1 MNSYWCSF
9 ERNWLNTATLSAS
22 SETAEQ
28 PVANL
33 VNPHLSAPWRAL
45 STSPWFRAD
54 FATPKAV
61 RHLSLHG
68 MRNVTAAAKVRW
80 RLSNVAPGDGELLDT
95 QITLGVARLTE
106 DDVARLTEDD
116 EARLEESASVTDL
129 AMNVERKFDQFG
141 YVLEEEITARY
152 SQVDILDPTNA
163 AGHLDIG
170 AASIGAGF
178 ITSRNFDYGL
188 TPGVASTTQGQA
200 TPGGQ
205 TYFAQGVRVRSIFGG
220 YRFLTRAEALGPIQD
235 LLLSADENNALFI
248 PFPNDPLHGREM
260 VFGLL
265 PKDNQ
270 TPLLQAGP
278 DGRTYGWGFTM
289 TERL

>member
-1 MNSYWCSF
+1 MNSYWCSY

-33 VNPHLSAPWRAL
+33 VSPHLSAPWRAL
-45 STSPWFRAD
+45 STSPSFGAD
-54 FATPKAV
+54 FATPRPI

-68 MRNVTAAAKVRW
+68 MRNVTAAATLRW
-80 RLSNVAPGDGELLDT
+80 RLSNVVPGDGELLDT
-95 QITLGVARLTE
+95 RMEVFSHLLKTDGGYLLLADGSRIRLAETA
-106 DDVARLTEDD
+106 D
-116 EARLEESASVTDL
+116 TDL
-129 AMNVERKFDQFG
+129 AMNVERKFDQFAT
-141 YVLEEEITARY
+141 VLEEEITARY
-152 SQVDILDPTNA
+152 SHVDILDPTNA

-178 ITSRNFDYGL
+178 VTSRNFDYGL

-205 TYFAQGVRVRSIFGG
+205 TYFAAGVRVRSISGS
-220 YRFLTRAEALGPIQD
+220 YRYLTRAEALGPIQD

-278 DGRTYGWGFTM
+278 NGRTYGWGFTM

>member
-1 MNSYWCSF
+1 MNSYWCSH
-9 ERNWLNTATLSAS
+9 ERNWVNIATLSAS
-22 SETAEQ
+22 SETADQ

-33 VNPHLSAPWRAL
+33 VNPHLSSPWRAL

-54 FATPKAV
+54 WATPRPV

-68 MRNVTAAAKVRW
+68 MRNVTAAATLRW
-80 RLSNVAPGDGELLDT
+80 RLSNTAAGNGELLDT
-95 QITLGVARLTE
+95 RLTVFNHLLKADSGYLLLAGGGRIRLAAT
-106 DDVARLTEDD
+106 DDQ
-116 EARLEESASVTDL
+116 DL
-129 AMNVERKFDQFG
+129 AMNVERKFDQFA
-141 YVLEEEITARY
+141 YVLEQAIEARY
-152 SQVDILDPTNA
+152 SHVDILDPTNA

-170 AASIGAGF
+170 AASIGNGF
-178 ITSRNFDYGL
+178 ETSRNFDYGL
-188 TPGVASTTQGQA
+188 APAVASTTQGQA

-205 TYFAQGVRVRSIFGG
+205 TYFARGVRVRSISGG

-235 LLLSADENNALFI
+235 LLMSADENNALFI

-265 PKDNQ
+265 PKDNE
-270 TPLLQAGP
+270 TPLLMRGP
-278 DGRTYGWGFTM
+278 EGGRYGWGFTM